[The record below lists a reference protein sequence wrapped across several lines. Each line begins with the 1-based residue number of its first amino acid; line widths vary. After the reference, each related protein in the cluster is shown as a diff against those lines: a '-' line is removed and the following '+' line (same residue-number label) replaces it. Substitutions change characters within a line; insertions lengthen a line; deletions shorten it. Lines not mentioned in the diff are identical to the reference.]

1 MTRHILSIMVGAF
14 AFMQS
19 ASVFANTLTVTS
31 LDDEFP
37 AATPGTF
44 RYELEH
50 SSAGDTI
57 VFADSIAGGTIN
69 MVGVS
74 TADTSFVIAHA
85 LTIEGNGVTING
97 GWNGT
102 PGNASGTRI
111 FLTVAD
117 QGKTTIKN
125 LNLVNG
131 HATVWYSTEEQYFL
145 GGAICANSPIR
156 LEGCRLENNCSM
168 DKSDFYSY
176 PDIRGGGAIFATAN
190 VEIDSCYFGTNS
202 VHASAAR
209 GGAICQVAGS
219 LTVEDTVFD
228 HNSSKIYGGGAV
240 YLHGPVTKATF
251 TNCKLIENS
260 SSNVDRPGGAILSL
274 MTGGE
279 MKFFGCAFRGSNVP
293 SGGRG
298 GAICMYDAYG
308 LSSATAVTAV
318 DCEFSDGC
326 AGYGGALFLAVSSS
340 PLFVNCT
347 FHGNSTATYSAVLQ
361 ITSAKPYFV
370 NCTVAGSYD
379 RRDGN
384 DCGPLYV
391 GNLNLLNTVFAYNY
405 KGVSSATLSDKYNQG
420 FARICSIFDGY
431 SSLSGSNVPYTL
443 ATSMEDL
450 KDAIKLFADY
460 EMVSEGHGYLPDARV
475 TQPTALMPKLSG
487 DEYDTRVVEIDPEGV
502 LASGGYPVRVNA
514 DYSYVEYSDDGGKT
528 WKEFF
533 TRTGAS
539 KENLTQIAADQRG
552 VPYADGAVPIGAATV
567 ASSSGDK
574 VLPQGVIVK

>member
-1 MTRHILSIMVGAF
+1 MIKPMLSIVVGAF

-19 ASVFANTLTVTS
+19 ALVLANTLTVTS
-31 LDDEFP
+31 LADEFP

-57 VFADSIAGGTIN
+57 VFADSIKGGTIN

-131 HATVWYSTEEQYFL
+131 HATVWYSTEEKYFL

-209 GGAICQVAGS
+209 GGAICQAAGS

-228 HNSSKIYGGGAV
+228 HN
-240 YLHGPVTKATF
+240 
-251 TNCKLIENS
+251 
-260 SSNVDRPGGAILSL
+260 
-274 MTGGE
+274 
-279 MKFFGCAFRGSNVP
+279 
-293 SGGRG
+293 
-298 GAICMYDAYG
+298 
-308 LSSATAVTAV
+308 
-318 DCEFSDGC
+318 
-326 AGYGGALFLAVSSS
+326 
-340 PLFVNCT
+340 
-347 FHGNSTATYSAVLQ
+347 
-361 ITSAKPYFV
+361 
-370 NCTVAGSYD
+370 
-379 RRDGN
+379 
-384 DCGPLYV
+384 
-391 GNLNLLNTVFAYNY
+391 
-405 KGVSSATLSDKYNQG
+405 
-420 FARICSIFDGY
+420 
-431 SSLSGSNVPYTL
+431 
-443 ATSMEDL
+443 
-450 KDAIKLFADY
+450 
-460 EMVSEGHGYLPDARV
+460 
-475 TQPTALMPKLSG
+475 
-487 DEYDTRVVEIDPEGV
+487 
-502 LASGGYPVRVNA
+502 
-514 DYSYVEYSDDGGKT
+514 
-528 WKEFF
+528 
-533 TRTGAS
+533 
-539 KENLTQIAADQRG
+539 
-552 VPYADGAVPIGAATV
+552 
-567 ASSSGDK
+567 
-574 VLPQGVIVK
+574 